1 MFSVSTKGMLPA
13 TIGNNTCHASIY
25 FYNSGIMEY
34 NEAVNALSA
43 LAHDSRLA
51 AYRLLVEAGD
61 DGLAVGEIGER
72 LKLRGATLTNHLNVL
87 RHAGL
92 VLDVREGRSI
102 RCRADYARMNALLAF
117 LTENCCDGN
126 VASCSPLCAPNRRKR
141 S

>member
-1 MFSVSTKGMLPA
+1 MK
-13 TIGNNTCHASIY
+13 
-25 FYNSGIMEY
+25 Y

-126 VASCSPLCAPNRRKR
+126 VASCVPLCAPNQRKR
-141 S
+141 P